1 MDEFIEVRGAREHNL
16 KNLSLKIP
24 RNKVTV
30 ITGLSGSGKSSLA
43 FDTIYAEGQRRYL
56 ESLSSYAKQ
65 FLEKLKKPDVDHISG
80 LSPAIAIEQRS
91 VTHNPRSTVATVT
104 EIYDYLRLLFAK
116 VGIPHCPSCHEIL
129 RSQSREELFKDL
141 LERFAG
147 HEVQVL
153 APLVRGRKGEFQKL
167 FQDSLKKGFDR
178 ARIDGS
184 VRLIKQNMKLRK
196 SVHHDIE
203 IVIDELTPLKGE
215 DRPNSPSKD
224 SKANWTGPG
233 NSLSEENSPN
243 TVQIPHGG
251 NWGNPDYHNGKENK
265 SQDRCQDRRF
275 RNSFACALDFT
286 KGHIAILEKKSEGE
300 GVLHFFSTTK
310 TCAKCQISLPDLA
323 PNMFSFNSPYG
334 ACSKCK
340 GLGKLSQI
348 FTQGVIVAPQKPL
361 MSALNKDVFF
371 SFNKYFFEDLLHDL
385 TEKYNFEWD
394 TPYQDWPEEAKEVF
408 FLGDG
413 DIAGLVEEWERLF
426 HETNSEEVRAK
437 VRKFLREEIC
447 PECAGKRLRKESLN
461 VLIEGKNIAEIT
473 ALSVDEAVPFFKSL
487 FFQGVQKVIA
497 EPILREVRERL
508 SFLLNIGLGY
518 MTLDRTV
525 ATLAGGELQRIRL
538 AAQIGLGLTG
548 VLYVLDEP
556 SIGLHPRD
564 NGKLLDSLEKLR
576 DLKNTVLVVEHD
588 EETIRRADHVI
599 DLGPG
604 AGIGGGEIVAQ
615 GKLAEMKECPR
626 SLTLKYLSGELSI
639 EVPKERKDARTALE
653 LTVKG
658 CREHNLKNIDVTFP
672 LGLFVCVT
680 GVSGSGKSTLV
691 HDILYKE
698 LHNRIFKTEYKV
710 GQFGTLEGA
719 DHIDKIIEI
728 DQAPIGRTPR
738 SNPATYTDI
747 FGFIRKLYSD
757 IELSKLRRYSQA
769 RFSFN
774 LKGGRC
780 ENCRGAGSEKLE
792 MSFMPDLFVVCESCR
807 GKRYNEPTL
816 EVRYQGKNIAEV
828 LDLSVR
834 EAIDFFAKLSMIR
847 ERLEVLEAVG
857 LGYLKLGQ
865 SSTTLSGGEAQR
877 IKIASELIKKA
888 TGKTLYLL
896 DEPTTGLHFGDIQ
909 HLLKSLFDLRSQ
921 GNTVVVIEHNLDVI
935 KMADYVIDLGPDG
948 GKDGGRIVVCGSP
961 EEVAGVPGSYTGQFL
976 RKVLGME
983 PE

>member
-16 KNLSLKIP
+16 KNLTLKIP
-24 RNKVTV
+24 RNRFTV

-104 EIYDYLRLLFAK
+104 EVYDYLRLLFAK
-116 VGIPHCPSCHEIL
+116 AGVPHCPSCHEPL
-129 RSQSREELFKDL
+129 QSLTREELSKEL
-141 LERFAG
+141 LKRFEG
-147 HEVQVL
+147 REVRVL

-167 FQDSLKKGFDR
+167 FQDSLKKGYDR
-178 ARIDGS
+178 ARIDGN
-184 VRLIKQNMKLRK
+184 VKLIRQDMKLRK
-196 SVHHDIE
+196 SVRHDIE
-203 IVIDELTPLKGE
+203 IVIDELTPLK
-215 DRPNSPSKD
+215 N
-224 SKANWTGPG
+224 
-233 NSLSEENSPN
+233 EE
-243 TVQIPHGG
+243 
-251 NWGNPDYHNGKENK
+251 K
-265 SQDRCQDRRF
+265 RF
-275 RNSFACALDFT
+275 RSSLACALDLT
-286 KGHIAILEKKSEGE
+286 KGHVAILENKGE
-300 GVLHFFSTTK
+300 PQFFSTTK
-310 TCAKCQISLPDLA
+310 TCAKCQISLPDLT

-334 ACSKCK
+334 ACPKCK

-348 FTQGVIVAPQKPL
+348 FTSGVISAPQKPL

-371 SFNKYFFEDLLHDL
+371 SFNKYFFEDLLRDL
-385 TEKYNFEWD
+385 SEKYNFEWD
-394 TPYQDWPEEAKEVF
+394 TPYQDWPEEAKEVL

-413 DIAGLVEEWERLF
+413 DISGLVEEWERLF

-437 VRKFLREEIC
+437 VRKFLREEVC
-447 PECAGKRLRKESLN
+447 PECAGKRLRKESLG
-461 VLIEGKNIAEIT
+461 VLIGGKNVAEVT
-473 ALSVDEAVPFFKSL
+473 ALPVDEAVPFFKEL
-487 FFQGVQKVIA
+487 QFQGAQKVITG
-497 EPILREVRERL
+497 PILREVRERL

-518 MTLDRTV
+518 LTLDRTV

-564 NGKLLDSLEKLR
+564 NGKLLDALEKLR

-588 EETIRRADHVI
+588 EETICRADHVI

-604 AGIGGGEIVAQ
+604 AGIEGGEIVAQ
-615 GKLAEMKECPR
+615 GALADLRSKTSNYPA
-626 SLTLKYLSGELSI
+626 SLTLKYLSRELAI
-639 EVPKERKDARTALE
+639 EVPKTRKDARNAPKLA
-653 LTVKG
+653 VKG
-658 CREHNLKNIDVTFP
+658 CREHNLKNIDIEFP
-672 LGLFVCVT
+672 LGLFICVT

-698 LHNRIFKTEYKV
+698 LHNRIWETEYKV
-710 GQFGTLEGA
+710 GAFGSLEGA
-719 DHIDKIIEI
+719 ERIDKIIEI

-757 IELSKLRRYSQA
+757 MELSKLRRYSQS

-780 ENCRGAGSEKLE
+780 EQCRGAGSEKLE
-792 MSFMPDLFVVCESCR
+792 MSFMPDLFVVCEACR

-816 EVRYQGKNIAEV
+816 DVRYQGKNIAEV

-834 EAIDFFAKLSMIR
+834 EAIGFFAKLSMIR
-847 ERLEVLEAVG
+847 ERLEVLESVG

-921 GNTVVVIEHNLDVI
+921 GNTVIVIEHNLDVI
-935 KMADYVIDLGPDG
+935 KTADYVIDLGPEG
-948 GKDGGRIVVCGSP
+948 GKDGGRQVACGTP
-961 EEVAGVPGSYTGQFL
+961 EEVAKVPGSYTGQFL
-976 RKVLGME
+976 RKILQGSAA
-983 PE
+983 

>member
-1 MDEFIEVRGAREHNL
+1 MDEFIEIRGAREHNL

-116 VGIPHCPSCHEIL
+116 VGIPHCPLCHEIL

-141 LERFAG
+141 LERFAK

-153 APLVRGRKGEFQKL
+153 APLARGRKGEFQKL

-178 ARIDGS
+178 ARIDGN
-184 VRLIKQNMKLRK
+184 VRLIKQDMKLRK
-196 SVHHDIE
+196 SVRHDME
-203 IVIDELTPLKGE
+203 IVIDELTPLKDE
-215 DRPNSPSKD
+215 
-224 SKANWTGPG
+224 
-233 NSLSEENSPN
+233 
-243 TVQIPHGG
+243 
-251 NWGNPDYHNGKENK
+251 
-265 SQDRCQDRRF
+265 DRRF

-286 KGHIAILEKKSEGE
+286 KGHIAILEKESEGE

-348 FTQGVIVAPQKPL
+348 FTQGVILAPQKPL

-394 TPYQDWPEEAKEVF
+394 TPYQDWPEDAKEVF

-461 VLIEGKNIAEIT
+461 VLIEGRNIAEVT
-473 ALSVDEAVPFFKSL
+473 TLSVDEAVPFFRDL
-487 FFQGVQKVIA
+487 FFQGAQKVIA

-508 SFLLNIGLGY
+508 SFLLNIGLEY

-604 AGIGGGEIVAQ
+604 AGIEGGEIVAQ
-615 GKLAEMKECPR
+615 GKLAEMKECPE

-639 EVPKERKDARTALE
+639 EVPKDRKDARTVLE
-653 LTVKG
+653 LIVKG
-658 CREHNLKNIDVTFP
+658 CCEHNLKNIDVAFP
-672 LGLFVCVT
+672 LGLFICVT

-710 GQFGTLEGA
+710 GRFATLEGA
-719 DHIDKIIEI
+719 DCIDKIIEI

-757 IELSKLRRYSQA
+757 MELSKLRRYSQS

-792 MSFMPDLFVVCESCR
+792 MNFMPDLFVVCESCR

-834 EAIDFFAKLSMIR
+834 EAIGFFEKFSMIR

-909 HLLKSLFDLRSQ
+909 HLLKALFDLRSQ

-948 GKDGGRIVVCGSP
+948 GKDGGRIVACGSP
-961 EEVAGVPGSYTGQFL
+961 EEVAGVLGSYTGHFL
-976 RKVLGME
+976 RKVLGMGAG
-983 PE
+983 

>member
-1 MDEFIEVRGAREHNL
+1 MKEFIEIRGAREHNL
-16 KNLSLKIP
+16 KNLTLKIP
-24 RNKVTV
+24 RNEFVV

-116 VGIPHCPSCHEIL
+116 TGTPHCPSCHEPL
-129 RSQSREELFKDL
+129 QSQTREELYRDL
-141 LERFAG
+141 FGRFAG
-147 HEVQVL
+147 REVQVL

-178 ARIDGS
+178 ARIDGT
-184 VRLIKQNMKLRK
+184 VKLIKQDMKLRK
-196 SVHHDIE
+196 SVRHDIE
-203 IVIDELTPLKGE
+203 IVIDELMFQ
-215 DRPNSPSKD
+215 KD
-224 SKANWTGPG
+224 DG
-233 NSLSEENSPN
+233 
-243 TVQIPHGG
+243 
-251 NWGNPDYHNGKENK
+251 
-265 SQDRCQDRRF
+265 RRF
-275 RNSFACALDFT
+275 RNSLVCALDLAQ
-286 KGHIAILEKKSEGE
+286 GHVAILDKEGKT

-310 TCAKCQISLPDLA
+310 TCAKCQISLPDLT

-334 ACSKCK
+334 ACPKCK

-348 FTQGVIVAPQKPL
+348 FTKGVISAPQKPL

-385 TEKYNFEWD
+385 TEKYNFDWD

-413 DIAGLVEEWERLF
+413 DISGLVEEWERLF

-437 VRKFLREEIC
+437 VRKFLREEVC
-447 PECAGKRLRKESLN
+447 PECAGKRLRKESLA
-461 VLIEGKNIAEIT
+461 VLIAGKNIAEVT
-473 ALSVDEAVPFFKSL
+473 ALPVDEAVPFF
-487 FFQGVQKVIA
+487 QGLHFRHTQEVISA
-497 EPILREVRERL
+497 PILREVRERL

-518 MTLDRTV
+518 LALDRTV

-564 NGKLLDSLEKLR
+564 NDKLLDALEKLR

-604 AGIGGGEIVAQ
+604 AGVEGGEIVAQ
-615 GKLAEMKECPR
+615 GKFSEMKDCPR
-626 SLTLKYLSGELSI
+626 SLTYKYLSGELSI
-639 EVPKERKDARTALE
+639 EVPKERKERQKASKLV
-653 LTVKG
+653 VKR
-658 CREHNLKNIDVTFP
+658 CCEHNLKNIDAVFP

-698 LHNRIFKTEYKV
+698 LHNRIWKTEYKV
-710 GQFGTLEGA
+710 GAFGALEGA
-719 DHIDKIIEI
+719 DRIDQIIEI

-757 IELSKLRRYSQA
+757 MELSKLRRYSQS

-780 ENCRGAGSEKLE
+780 EQCRGAGSEKLE

-807 GKRYNEPTL
+807 GKRYNESTL

-834 EAIDFFAKLSMIR
+834 EAIVFFAKLSMIR
-847 ERLEVLEAVG
+847 ERLEILDKVG
-857 LGYLKLGQ
+857 LGYVKLGQ

-877 IKIASELIKKA
+877 IKIAAELIKKA
-888 TGKTLYLL
+888 TGRTLYLL

-909 HLLKSLFDLRSQ
+909 HLLKALFDLRDQ

-935 KMADYVIDLGPDG
+935 KMADHVIDLGPEG
-948 GKDGGRIVVCGSP
+948 GKDGGRIVASGSP
-961 EEVAGVPGSYTGQFL
+961 EEVARVPGSHTGRFL

-983 PE
+983 NV

>member
-104 EIYDYLRLLFAK
+104 EIYDYLRLFFVK
-116 VGIPHCPSCHEIL
+116 IGIPHCPSCHEPL
-129 RSQSREELFKDL
+129 QSQTREELFKDL
-141 LERFAG
+141 LARFAG
-147 HEVQVL
+147 REVQVL
-153 APLVRGRKGEFQKL
+153 APLARGRKGEFQKL

-184 VRLIKQNMKLRK
+184 VRLIKQDMKLRK
-196 SVHHDIE
+196 SVRHDIE
-203 IVIDELTPLKGE
+203 IVIDELMPLKDE
-215 DRPNSPSKD
+215 
-224 SKANWTGPG
+224 
-233 NSLSEENSPN
+233 
-243 TVQIPHGG
+243 
-251 NWGNPDYHNGKENK
+251 
-265 SQDRCQDRRF
+265 DRRF
-275 RNSFACALDFT
+275 RNSVVCALDLT
-286 KGHIAILEKKSEGE
+286 QGHVAILEKGSDGKGA
-300 GVLHFFSTTK
+300 LHFFSTTK
-310 TCAKCQISLPDLA
+310 TCAKCQISLPDLT

-334 ACSKCK
+334 ACPKCK

-348 FTQGVIVAPQKPL
+348 FVKGVISSPQKPL

-394 TPYQDWPEEAKEVF
+394 APYQDWPEDAKEVF

-413 DIAGLVEEWERLF
+413 DISGLVEEWERLF

-447 PECAGKRLRKESLN
+447 PECAGKRLRKESLG
-461 VLIEGKNIAEIT
+461 VLIEGKNIAEVT
-473 ALSVDEAVPFFKSL
+473 ALPVDEAVPFFRDL
-487 FFQGVQKVIA
+487 CFQGTQEVFAV
-497 EPILREVRERL
+497 PILREVRERI

-518 MTLDRTV
+518 LALDRTV

-564 NGKLLDSLEKLR
+564 NGKLLNALEKLR

-604 AGIGGGEIVAQ
+604 AGIEGGQIVAQ
-615 GKLAEMKECPR
+615 GKLADMKNCPN

-639 EVPKERKDARTALE
+639 EVPKERKDGHKAPKLV
-653 LTVKG
+653 VKG
-658 CREHNLKNIDVTFP
+658 CREHNLKNIDVSFP
-672 LGLFVCVT
+672 LGLFICVT

-698 LHNRIFKTEYKV
+698 LHNRIWKTEYKV
-710 GQFGTLEGA
+710 GVFGALEGA
-719 DHIDKIIEI
+719 ERIDKIIEI

-757 IELSKLRRYSQA
+757 TELSKLRRYSQS

-792 MSFMPDLFVVCESCR
+792 MSFMPDLFVVCDSCR

-834 EAIDFFAKLSMIR
+834 EAIGFFARLSVIR

-877 IKIASELIKKA
+877 IKIAAELIKKA

-909 HLLKSLFDLRSQ
+909 HLLKALFDLRSQ

-935 KMADYVIDLGPDG
+935 KMADYVIDLGPEG
-948 GKDGGRIVVCGSP
+948 GKDGGCIVACGSP
-961 EEVAGVPGSYTGQFL
+961 EEVAGVSSSYTGQFL
-976 RKVLGME
+976 RKVLGMGAG
-983 PE
+983 

>member
-24 RNKVTV
+24 RNKFTV

-116 VGIPHCPSCHEIL
+116 VGTAHCPLCGEPL
-129 RSQSREELFKDL
+129 QSQTREELFREL
-141 LERFAG
+141 LARFAG
-147 HEVQVL
+147 KDIQVL

-178 ARIDGS
+178 ARIDGTI
-184 VRLIKQNMKLRK
+184 RIIKPDMKLRK
-196 SVHHDIE
+196 SLRHDIE
-203 IVIDELTPLKGE
+203 IVIDELTPSFG
-215 DRPNSPSKD
+215 D
-224 SKANWTGPG
+224 
-233 NSLSEENSPN
+233 
-243 TVQIPHGG
+243 
-251 NWGNPDYHNGKENK
+251 
-265 SQDRCQDRRF
+265 DRRF
-275 RNSFACALDFT
+275 KESLMCALDFT
-286 KGHIAILEKKSEGE
+286 KGHVAILERQSGKKGT
-300 GVLHFFSTTK
+300 LHFFSTTK
-310 TCAKCQISLPDLA
+310 TCAKCQISLPDLT

-334 ACSKCK
+334 ACPKCK

-348 FTQGVIVAPQKPL
+348 FVKGLISAPQKPL
-361 MSALNKDVFF
+361 MSALNRDVFF

-385 TEKYNFEWD
+385 TQKYNFEWD
-394 TPYQDWPEEAKEVF
+394 TPYQAWPEEAKEVF

-413 DIAGLVEEWERLF
+413 DISGLVEEWERLF

-447 PECAGKRLRKESLN
+447 PECAGKRLRKESLA
-461 VLIEGKNIAEIT
+461 VLIAGKNIAEVT
-473 ALSVDEAVPFFKSL
+473 ALPIEEAVPFFQDL
-487 FFQGVQKVIA
+487 RFEGIEKVIA
-497 EPILREVRERL
+497 EPIFREICERIT
-508 SFLLNIGLGY
+508 FLLKIGLGY
-518 MTLDRTV
+518 LTLDRTV

-564 NGKLLDSLEKLR
+564 NGKLLDALEKLR
-576 DLKNTVLVVEHD
+576 DLKNTVLVIEHD

-604 AGIGGGEIVAQ
+604 AGIEGGEIVAQ
-615 GKLAEMKECPR
+615 GKLAELKGCPNTDQSQHSRDWGCPNYHFGKEIKNLDCPK
-626 SLTLKYLSGELSI
+626 SLTLKYLSSELSI
-639 EVPKERKDARTALE
+639 EVPKDRKRESGAPKLVVR
-653 LTVKG
+653 G
-658 CREHNLKNIDVTFP
+658 CCEHNLKNIDVVFP
-672 LGLFVCVT
+672 LGRLICVT

-698 LHNRIFKTEYKV
+698 LHNRIWKTQYKA
-710 GQFGTLEGA
+710 GAFGALEGA
-719 DHIDKIIEI
+719 EFIDKIIEI

-757 IELSKLRRYSQA
+757 MELSKLRNYSQS

-816 EVRYQGKNIAEV
+816 DVRYQGKNIAEV

-834 EAIDFFAKLSMIR
+834 EAIGFFGKLSVIR
-847 ERLEVLEAVG
+847 ERLEVLDAVG
-857 LGYLKLGQ
+857 LGYVKLGQ
-865 SSTTLSGGEAQR
+865 SSATLSGGEAQR
-877 IKIASELIKKA
+877 IKIAAELVKKA

-909 HLLKSLFDLRSQ
+909 HLLNALFELREQ

-935 KMADYVIDLGPDG
+935 KMADHVIDLGPDG
-948 GKDGGRIVVCGSP
+948 GKEGGRIVACGSP
-961 EEVAGVPGSYTGQFL
+961 EEVAEVSGSYTGQFL
-976 RKVLGME
+976 RKALGLTKR
-983 PE
+983 

>member
-1 MDEFIEVRGAREHNL
+1 MKEFIEIRGAREHNL

-24 RNKVTV
+24 RNEFVV

-116 VGIPHCPSCHEIL
+116 TGTPYCPSCHEPL
-129 RSQSREELFKDL
+129 QSQTREELYADL
-141 LERFAG
+141 LTRFAG
-147 HEVQVL
+147 REVQVL

-178 ARIDGS
+178 ARIDGA
-184 VRLIKQNMKLRK
+184 VKLMKQDMKLRK
-196 SVHHDIE
+196 SVRHDVE
-203 IVIDELTPLKGE
+203 IVVDELMFQ
-215 DRPNSPSKD
+215 KD
-224 SKANWTGPG
+224 DG
-233 NSLSEENSPN
+233 
-243 TVQIPHGG
+243 
-251 NWGNPDYHNGKENK
+251 
-265 SQDRCQDRRF
+265 RRF
-275 RNSFACALDFT
+275 RNSLVCALDLT
-286 KGHIAILEKKSEGE
+286 KGHVAILEKEGE
-300 GVLHFFSTTK
+300 SGALHFFSTTK
-310 TCAKCQISLPDLA
+310 TCAKCQISLPDLT

-334 ACSKCK
+334 ACPKCK

-348 FTQGVIVAPQKPL
+348 FTKGVISAPQKPL
-361 MSALNKDVFF
+361 MSALSKDVFF
-371 SFNKYFFEDLLHDL
+371 SFNKYFFEDLLHEL
-385 TEKYNFEWD
+385 TEKYNFDWD

-413 DIAGLVEEWERLF
+413 DISGLVEEWERLF

-437 VRKFLREEIC
+437 VRKFLREEVC
-447 PECAGKRLRKESLN
+447 PECAGKRLRKESLA
-461 VLIEGKNIAEIT
+461 VLIAGKNIAEVT
-473 ALSVDEAVPFFKSL
+473 GFPVEEAVPFFQELRFPKT
-487 FFQGVQKVIA
+487 QEVIA
-497 EPILREVRERL
+497 APILREVRERL

-518 MTLDRTV
+518 LALDRTV

-564 NGKLLDSLEKLR
+564 NDKLLDALEKLR

-604 AGIGGGEIVAQ
+604 AGIEGGEIVAQ
-615 GKLAEMKECPR
+615 GKFSELKDCPR
-626 SLTLKYLSGELSI
+626 SLTFKYLSGELSI
-639 EVPKERKDARTALE
+639 EVPKERKESQKVSKLV
-653 LTVKG
+653 VKG
-658 CREHNLKNIDVTFP
+658 CCEHNLKNIEASFP
-672 LGLFVCVT
+672 LGLFICVT

-698 LHNRIFKTEYKV
+698 LHNRIWKTEYKV
-710 GQFGTLEGA
+710 GAFAALEGA
-719 DHIDKIIEI
+719 DRIDKIIEI

-757 IELSKLRRYSQA
+757 MELSKLRRYSQS

-780 ENCRGAGSEKLE
+780 EQCRGAGSEKLE

-834 EAIDFFAKLSMIR
+834 EAIVFFAKLSVIR
-847 ERLEVLEAVG
+847 ERLEVLEKVG
-857 LGYLKLGQ
+857 LGYVKLGQ

-877 IKIASELIKKA
+877 IKIAAELIKKA
-888 TGKTLYLL
+888 TGRTLYLL

-909 HLLKSLFDLRSQ
+909 HLLKALFDLRDQ

-935 KMADYVIDLGPDG
+935 KMADHVIDLGPEG
-948 GKDGGRIVVCGSP
+948 GKDGGRIVASGSP
-961 EEVAGVPGSYTGQFL
+961 EEVARVPGSYTGRFL
-976 RKVLGME
+976 RKVLGDAVG
-983 PE
+983 

>member
-30 ITGLSGSGKSSLA
+30 IIGLSGSGKSSLA

-80 LSPAIAIEQRS
+80 LSPAIAVEQRS

-116 VGIPHCPSCHEIL
+116 VGIPHCPSCHEPL
-129 RSQSREELFKDL
+129 RSQSREDLFKDII
-141 LERFAG
+141 ERFTG
-147 HEVQVL
+147 REIQVL
-153 APLVRGRKGEFQKL
+153 APLTRGRKGEFQKL

-178 ARIDGS
+178 ARIDGN
-184 VRLIKQNMKLRK
+184 VKLIKQDMKLRK
-196 SVHHDIE
+196 SVRHDIE
-203 IVIDELTPLKGE
+203 IVIDELKVLKGE
-215 DRPNSPSKD
+215 SRFHSSSKD
-224 SKANWTGPG
+224 SKVNWASPG
-233 NSLSEENSPN
+233 NPSLEEK
-243 TVQIPHGG
+243 G
-251 NWGNPDYHNGKENK
+251 
-265 SQDRCQDRRF
+265 CQDRRF
-275 RNSFACALDFT
+275 RNSFSCALDLT
-286 KGHIAILEKKSEGE
+286 QGHIAILEKTDNGN

-310 TCAKCQISLPDLA
+310 ICAKCRISLPDLA

-334 ACSKCK
+334 ACPKCK

-348 FTQGVIVAPQKPL
+348 FTQGVILAPQKPL

-394 TPYQDWPEEAKEVF
+394 TPYQDWPEDAKEVF

-413 DIAGLVEEWERLF
+413 DISGLVEEWERLF

-437 VRKFLREEIC
+437 VRKFLREEVC
-447 PECAGKRLRKESLN
+447 PECAGKRLRKESLG
-461 VLIEGKNIAEIT
+461 VLIEEKNIAEVT
-473 ALSVDEAVPFFKSL
+473 ALSVDEAVPFFRDL
-487 FFQGVQKVIA
+487 RFQGAQKVIA

-518 MTLDRTV
+518 LTLDRTV

-564 NGKLLDSLEKLR
+564 NGKLLDALEKLR

-604 AGIGGGEIVAQ
+604 AGIEGGEIVAQ
-615 GKLAEMKECPR
+615 GAPLDLISDFSAFGGKSQISNYPK

-639 EVPKERKDARTALE
+639 EVPQGRKDGRKAQK
-653 LTVKG
+653 LTVKE
-658 CREHNLKNIDVTFP
+658 CREHNLKNIDVVFP
-672 LGLFVCVT
+672 LGLFICVT

-698 LHNRIFKTEYKV
+698 LHNRIWKTEYKV
-710 GQFGTLEGA
+710 GWFGTLDGA
-719 DHIDKIIEI
+719 ENIDKIIEI

-757 IELSKLRRYSQA
+757 MELSKLRRYSQS

-807 GKRYNEPTL
+807 GRRYNESTL

-828 LDLSVR
+828 LDFSVR
-834 EAIDFFAKLSMIR
+834 EAISFFAKLSMIR
-847 ERLEVLEAVG
+847 ERLEVFEAVG

-877 IKIASELIKKA
+877 IKIAAELIKKA

-896 DEPTTGLHFGDIQ
+896 DEPTTGLHFGDIR
-909 HLLKSLFDLRSQ
+909 HLLKALFDLRNQ

-935 KMADYVIDLGPDG
+935 KMADYVIDLGPEG
-948 GKDGGRIVVCGSP
+948 GKDGGKVIACGSP
-961 EEVAGVPGSYTGQFL
+961 EEVAEVPGSYTGQFL
-976 RKVLGME
+976 RKVLGRGAG
-983 PE
+983 

>member
-141 LERFAG
+141 FERFAG
-147 HEVQVL
+147 REVQVL
-153 APLVRGRKGEFQKL
+153 APLARGRKGEFQKL

-184 VRLIKQNMKLRK
+184 VRLIKQDMKLRK
-196 SVHHDIE
+196 SVRHDIE
-203 IVIDELTPLKGE
+203 IVIDELTLLK
-215 DRPNSPSKD
+215 
-224 SKANWTGPG
+224 
-233 NSLSEENSPN
+233 SE
-243 TVQIPHGG
+243 
-251 NWGNPDYHNGKENK
+251 
-265 SQDRCQDRRF
+265 DRRF
-275 RNSFACALDFT
+275 RNSFVCALDLT
-286 KGHIAILEKKSEGE
+286 KGHIAILEKESAGE

-310 TCAKCQISLPDLA
+310 TCAKCQISLPDLT

-334 ACSKCK
+334 ACPKCK

-348 FTQGVIVAPQKPL
+348 FTRGVIVAPQKPL

-394 TPYQDWPEEAKEVF
+394 TPYQDWPEDAKEVF

-447 PECAGKRLRKESLN
+447 PECAGKRLRKESLS
-461 VLIEGKNIAEIT
+461 VLIEGKNIAEVT
-473 ALSVDEAVPFFKSL
+473 ALSVEETVPFFRDL
-487 FFQGVQKVIA
+487 CFQGSQKVIA
-497 EPILREVRERL
+497 EPVLREVRERL
-508 SFLLNIGLGY
+508 SFLLDIGLGY
-518 MTLDRTV
+518 LTLDRTV

-604 AGIGGGEIVAQ
+604 AGIQGGEIVAQ
-615 GKLAEMKECPR
+615 GKLVEMKECPQ

-639 EVPKERKDARTALE
+639 EVPKGRKDVRAAPE
-653 LTVKG
+653 LVVKG
-658 CREHNLKNIDVTFP
+658 CCEHNLKNIDVAFP
-672 LGLFVCVT
+672 LGLFICVT

-710 GQFGTLEGA
+710 GRFGTLEGA
-719 DHIDKIIEI
+719 DRIDKIIEI

-757 IELSKLRRYSQA
+757 MELSKLRRYSQS

-909 HLLKSLFDLRSQ
+909 HLLKAFFDLRSQ

-976 RKVLGME
+976 RRVLGMGAG
-983 PE
+983 

>member
-16 KNLSLKIP
+16 KNLTLKIP
-24 RNKVTV
+24 RNRFTV

-91 VTHNPRSTVATVT
+91 ITHNPRSTVATVT

-116 VGIPHCPSCHEIL
+116 VGVPHCPSCHEPL
-129 RSQSREELFKDL
+129 QSLTREELFKDL
-141 LERFAG
+141 LARFSKR
-147 HEVQVL
+147 EVLIL
-153 APLVRGRKGEFQKL
+153 APMIRGRKGEFQKL
-167 FQDSLKKGFDR
+167 FQDSLKKGYDR
-178 ARIDGS
+178 ARIDGN
-184 VRLIKQNMKLRK
+184 VRLVKQDMKLRK
-196 SVHHDIE
+196 SVRHDIE
-203 IVIDELTPLKGE
+203 IVIDELTPLKDE
-215 DRPNSPSKD
+215 
-224 SKANWTGPG
+224 
-233 NSLSEENSPN
+233 
-243 TVQIPHGG
+243 
-251 NWGNPDYHNGKENK
+251 
-265 SQDRCQDRRF
+265 DRRF
-275 RNSFACALDFT
+275 RNSLACALDLT
-286 KGHIAILEKKSEGE
+286 KGHVAILEKKGE
-300 GVLHFFSTTK
+300 PQFFSTTK
-310 TCAKCQISLPDLA
+310 TCAKCQISLPDLT

-334 ACSKCK
+334 ACTKCK

-348 FTQGVIVAPQKPL
+348 FTSGVISSPQKPL

-385 TEKYNFEWD
+385 SEKYNFEWD

-413 DIAGLVEEWERLF
+413 DISGLVEEWERLF

-447 PECAGKRLRKESLN
+447 PECAGKRLRKESLG
-461 VLIEGKNIAEIT
+461 VLIDGKNVAEVT
-473 ALSVDEAVPFFKSL
+473 ALPVDEAVPFFKGL
-487 FFQGVQKVIA
+487 QFQGTQKVIA

-518 MTLDRTV
+518 LTLDRTV

-564 NGKLLDSLEKLR
+564 NGKLLDALEKLR

-588 EETIRRADHVI
+588 EETICRADHVI

-604 AGIGGGEIVAQ
+604 AGIEGGEIVAQ
-615 GKLAEMKECPR
+615 GALTDLRSQISNHPK
-626 SLTLKYLSGELSI
+626 SLTLKYISGELAI
-639 EVPKERKDARTALE
+639 EVPKTRKESRKAQKLV
-653 LTVKG
+653 VKG
-658 CREHNLKNIDVTFP
+658 CREHNLKNIDVEFP
-672 LGLFVCVT
+672 LGLFICVT

-698 LHNRIFKTEYKV
+698 LHNRIWGTEYKV
-710 GQFGTLEGA
+710 GAFDGLEGA
-719 DHIDKIIEI
+719 ERIDKIIEI
-728 DQAPIGRTPR
+728 DQSPIGRTPR

-757 IELSKLRRYSQA
+757 MELSKLRRYSQS

-792 MSFMPDLFVVCESCR
+792 MSFMPDLFVVCEACR

-816 EVRYQGKNIAEV
+816 EVRYQGRNIAEV

-834 EAIDFFAKLSMIR
+834 EAIEFFAKLSMIR

-877 IKIASELIKKA
+877 IKVASELIKKA
-888 TGKTLYLL
+888 TGKTIYLL

-935 KMADYVIDLGPDG
+935 KMADHVIDLGPEG
-948 GKDGGRIVVCGSP
+948 GKDGGRQVACGTP
-961 EEVAGVPGSYTGQFL
+961 EEVARIPGSYTGQFL
-976 RKVLGME
+976 RKILQGSAA
-983 PE
+983 